1 MEDIIMKRLVL
12 VVCLLLTVMGFG
24 FAKDNY
30 FKSFS
35 TLTKVA
41 SKYDDGKL
49 KYAITEGEI
58 RGLLIEDCKYYFYGM
73 IDSGEYRTDGI
84 EKIDIKSCVFG
95 IYENDNDV
103 YVTLFVDFY
112 LLSGRYEE
120 GIPLNN
126 GSLIINTLRE
136 MFEEAWEAFDD
147 PIIEEIRS
155 F

>member
-1 MEDIIMKRLVL
+1 MKRLVL

-73 IDSGEYRTDGI
+73 IDSNKYRTDDI
-84 EKIDIKSCVFG
+84 EKIRIFLCHLE
-95 IYENDNDV
+95 IYEEGNDV
-103 YVTLFVDFY
+103 YVSLSFY
-112 LLSGRYEE
+112 FDLLSGRYEE
-120 GIPLNN
+120 GIPLHD
-126 GSLIINTLRE
+126 GSLIMDTVRE
-136 MFEEAWEAFDD
+136 TFEEAWEAFDD
-147 PIIEEIRS
+147 PVIEEIRS